1 MRRISLFVFSVLFT
15 LLLVSGAQAK
25 TITIDFDGNFIVGD
39 SLFNQHATE
48 GVAFSTAGGESP
60 AVIASPSIQSSG
72 YVMQPNSASDAFYIY
87 LDYALLSFSCLK
99 WEPSGSSVIAT
110 VYWEFINA
118 GDQSVITISNSD
130 KNEWRSVS
138 ESFTADNKINKIKIW
153 GDNIPEDK
161 SYYLDEL
168 VFNLDVP
175 GTAVPEPLTSL
186 LLGLGLLGLAA
197 ARKKRQA

>member
-1 MRRISLFVFSVLFT
+1 
-15 LLLVSGAQAK
+15 
-25 TITIDFDGNFIVGD
+25 
-39 SLFNQHATE
+39 
-48 GVAFSTAGGESP
+48 
-60 AVIASPSIQSSG
+60 
-72 YVMQPNSASDAFYIY
+72 MQPNSASDAFYIY